1 MNNNFPF
8 SAYNIAPSL
17 SHWINKCLI
26 WKMGKVIYFIKTLQ
40 LYLVL
45 DGKKGELAGL
55 VQYPLMTKVF
65 LCHCVEKPESGPMW
79 IILEITLLN

>member
-1 MNNNFPF
+1 
-8 SAYNIAPSL
+8 
-17 SHWINKCLI
+17 
-26 WKMGKVIYFIKTLQ
+26 MGKVIFFIKTIQ

-45 DGKKGELAGL
+45 DGKIGELAGL

-65 LCHCVEKPESGPMW
+65 LSLCVEKPESGAMW